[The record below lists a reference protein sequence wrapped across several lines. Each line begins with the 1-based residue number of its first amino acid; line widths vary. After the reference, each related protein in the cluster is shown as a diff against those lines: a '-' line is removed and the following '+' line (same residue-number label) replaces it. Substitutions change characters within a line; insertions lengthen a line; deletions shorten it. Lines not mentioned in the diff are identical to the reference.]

1 MSERVC
7 GCERDAKVA
16 ASYACE
22 RERGTARLRCAR
34 TCTSYHQRLD

>member
-22 RERGTARLRCAR
+22 RERGAALPVVCANM
-34 TCTSYHQRLD
+34 H